1 MIRVVDFRLLMS
13 AQSMFECQYL
23 CQCGKGETANSRFV
37 TNALRLLEWW
47 SIVRNVQI
55 EFRMLEA
62 DVEFALEYGSIMWSI
77 GV

>member
-1 MIRVVDFRLLMS
+1 MIRYPLI
-13 AQSMFECQYL
+13 
-23 CQCGKGETANSRFV
+23 KGETANSRFV

-62 DVEFALEYGSIMWSI
+62 DVEFALEYGSITWSI
-77 GV
+77 GVSFGVPEYQPEYWNLT